1 MKRLLTS
8 VTVALAL
15 MANAQQFEVVEMQQL
30 KVGDLQ
36 GAYHPVFSPDGKSLL
51 ITSEGYD
58 GLGVLNL
65 ETKNYTHLTDMR
77 GAGWLPAISNDGKTI
92 VARQINDET
101 LTENLYSFDVAT
113 RNANIIATGMQHFND
128 IALNEGIATFSVEGK
143 MYNRAAVKDAVS
155 AKAITP
161 DRVKAQTY
169 VTTEDLKIVLYKNG
183 QRIQLDPLA
192 GQFADWDPQ
201 YIWVHLSP
209 DGSKILFNCHD
220 NSYIC
225 NLDGTGLVNLG
236 SLRGAVWRGNTHVVG
251 MNDQHDGYFFTS
263 SDILIVSADGL
274 TRQQLTNSSSEIK
287 MFPSVSP
294 GGNQV
299 AFHTLEGKVYLMT
312 IKEK

>member
-1 MKRLLTS
+1 MKKLLTS

-15 MANAQQFEVVEMQQL
+15 ISNAQQFEVVEMQQL

-143 MYNRAAVKDAVS
+143 MYNRVAVKDAVS
-155 AKAITP
+155 TKAITP

-169 VTTEDLKIVLYKNG
+169 VTTENLKIVLYKNG
-183 QRIQLDPLA
+183 QRIQLDPCA
-192 GQFADWDPQ
+192 GLGIEEDPQ
-201 YIWVHLSP
+201 YCWVHLSP

-220 NSYIC
+220 LSFIC
-225 NLDGTGLVNLG
+225 NLDGSGLVNLG

-263 SDILIVSADGL
+263 SDIIIVSADGL
-274 TRQQLTNSSSEIK
+274 TRQQLTNSSSEMK

-294 GGNQV
+294 DGNQV

>member
-8 VTVALAL
+8 VTVAVAL
-15 MANAQQFEVVEMQQL
+15 LANAQQFEVVEMQQL

-51 ITSEGYD
+51 LTSEGYD

-77 GAGWLPAISNDGKTI
+77 GAGWLPAISKDGKTV

-101 LTENLYSFDVAT
+101 LTENLYSFNVAS
-113 RNANIIATGMQHFND
+113 RNMTTLATNMQHFND
-128 IALNEGIATFSVEGK
+128 IALVDGVATFSVEGK
-143 MYNRAAVKDAVS
+143 VYNRVASKEEVS
-155 AKAITP
+155 ANAITP
-161 DRVKAQTY
+161 GREKVQTY

-183 QRIQLDPLA
+183 QRIQLDPCA
-192 GQFADWDPQ
+192 GMGGEEDPN
-201 YIWVHLSP
+201 YCWVHLSP
-209 DGSKILFNCHD
+209 DGSKILFNCAD
-220 NSYIC
+220 YSYIC
-225 NLDGTGLVNLG
+225 NLDGSGLVNLG

-263 SDILIVSADGL
+263 SDIVIVSADGL
-274 TRQQLTNSSSEIK
+274 SRQQLTNSSSEMK

-294 GGNQV
+294 DGSQV

>member
-15 MANAQQFEVVEMQQL
+15 LANAQQFEVVEMQQL

-36 GAYHPVFSPDGKSLL
+36 EAYHPVFSPDGKSLL

-77 GAGWLPAISNDGKTI
+77 GAGWLPAISNDGKTV

-113 RNANIIATGMQHFND
+113 RNANTIATGMQHFNE
-128 IALNEGIATFSVEGK
+128 IVLNEGIATFSVEGK
-143 MYNRAAVKDAVS
+143 IYNRVAVKNAVS
-155 AKAITP
+155 TKSITP

-183 QRIQLDPLA
+183 QRIQLDPCA
-192 GQFADWDPQ
+192 GMGIEENPQ
-201 YIWVHLSP
+201 YCWVHLSP

-220 NSYIC
+220 LSFIC

-251 MNDQHDGYFFTS
+251 MNDQHDGYYFTS

-274 TRQQLTNSSSEIK
+274 TRQQLTDSTTEIK

-294 GGNQV
+294 DGSQI